1 MEGIMAVLTDEQQA
15 LVGPIAITGMSAH
28 RAGFARVVG
37 IHFESH
43 LTMQKRFV
51 GNHAVQF
58 SKRPFG
64 VGSIGLPLL
73 LARFLAF
80 LASGSLPNVGQ
91 IFQSNE
97 TVGVSGYDALGDQMI
112 GVGFQP
118 SLSSAHRHK
127 TTGS

>member
-28 RAGFARVVG
+28 RAGFARVVCVYLDG
-37 IHFESH
+37 HR
-43 LTMQKRFV
+43 TMQKRFV

-73 LARFLAF
+73 LARFLA
-80 LASGSLPNVGQ
+80 SGSLPNVGQ

-97 TVGVSGYDALGDQMI
+97 TVGGSRHDALGDQMI
-112 GVGFQP
+112 GVSFRP
-118 SLSSAHRHK
+118 SLSSANRHK